1 MTRALPS
8 SLLFH
13 TAALLLIFLFGT
25 FVDKPR
31 LQPPRAIRVQM
42 VQAPR
47 QRQEEPPVEAP
58 PEQPVEAPVQAPVE
72 TPPAKDPD
80 PVPVPEAPP
89 ETREQTPPPETKPEP
104 EPEVRPAEPEPAAP
118 PTEVPDEVA
127 AETPQVT
134 SVTGTDQEIPPQFQY
149 YITLLQGRV
158 ARNWNPKRLGFREG
172 SQRACVIHFTVE
184 RDGRVTRETVETP
197 SGVSLFDQEALNAV
211 RRVGRMPPLPAG
223 ITGQNLGVHFTFTLE
238 TGP

>member
-13 TAALLLIFLFGT
+13 LAALLLIFLFGT

-31 LQPPRAIRVQM
+31 LHPPRAIRVQM
-42 VQAPR
+42 AQAPER
-47 QRQEEPPVEAP
+47 RREEPPPEAP
-58 PEQPVEAPVQAPVE
+58 PEQPEEAPVAAPVE
-72 TPPAKDPD
+72 TPAAAEPE
-80 PVPVPEAPP
+80 PVPVPAAEPAARDESPP
-89 ETREQTPPPETKPEP
+89 VEPKPKP
-104 EPEVRPAEPEPAAP
+104 KPEVRPADPQPEAPPAAR
-118 PTEVPDEVA
+118 DEA
-127 AETPQVT
+127 AAATPQVT

-184 RDGRVTRETVETP
+184 RDGRITRETVETP